1 MTISYTLD
9 RKEAAKGISRS
20 QAHRTPIRRFLLPT
34 IGLIF
39 LAYSSKYLFFDKS
52 GSSTF
57 GVILFLLGTFYIM
70 LPAILLR
77 RAAKNMF
84 AGRSGDMAVKAIT
97 SDEGIEMITEGSSGT
112 TSWTSFVD
120 FRICTDGILLYP
132 QKMIQY
138 WIPSSA
144 SIENGTWQDFEA
156 IVSGKVQRKI

>member
-1 MTISYTLD
+1 LD
-9 RKEAAKGISRS
+9 RKEAAKGLSRS
-20 QAHRTPIRRFLLPT
+20 QAHRTPIRRFILPA
-34 IGLIF
+34 IGVIF
-39 LAYSSKYLFFDKS
+39 LAYSSKYLFFDKG

-57 GVILFLLGTFYIM
+57 GILLFLLGTFYIM
-70 LPAILLR
+70 LPPIMIR

-144 SIENGTWQDFEA
+144 SIENGTWQDFQA
-156 IVSGKVQRKI
+156 IVSDKVQRKI